1 MKEKID
7 KLSSSKIKTFS
18 AECYRGSGE
27 KIQATNWE
35 GVIF

>member
-27 KIQATNWE
+27 KNKLQTGKE
-35 GVIF
+35 